1 MLQISSSK
9 TLQTCALV
17 EKINICMKETHA
29 LCFQVGSRSFF
40 VDMLLLLET
49 EAVSLDMKI
58 FSLLV

>member
-1 MLQISSSK
+1 
-9 TLQTCALV
+9 
-17 EKINICMKETHA
+17 MKETYA
-29 LCFQVGSRSFF
+29 LWFQVASRSFF

>member
-1 MLQISSSK
+1 
-9 TLQTCALV
+9 
-17 EKINICMKETHA
+17 MKETHA